1 MAKWADETCACGE
14 NPSCMCR
21 PDNFRLYLDCD
32 GVLADFDAGFEEKFE
47 TTAKEYED
55 TLGAKEFWKA
65 IRQDLNFFGTL
76 PLMPDAI
83 ELYVAVAQLRPVIL
97 TGCPF
102 GNWAE
107 HQKFGW
113 RDKHFPGVP
122 MVTCL
127 SRNKRNFCQPGDI
140 LVDDITKYQHL
151 WEEAGGTFIL
161 HTSAES
167 TINQLKVLGV
177 I

>member
-1 MAKWADETCACGE
+1 
-14 NPSCMCR
+14 MCR
-21 PDNFRLYLDCD
+21 PNNFRLYLDCD
-32 GVLADFDAGFEEKFE
+32 GVLADFSTGFQTAFGVSSEIYEEQHGTK
-47 TTAKEYED
+47 A
-55 TLGAKEFWKA
+55 FWKA
-65 IRQDLNFFGTL
+65 IRDQLNFFGNL
-76 PLMPDAI
+76 PLMSGAMQ
-83 ELYVAVAQLRPVIL
+83 LYTAVEHLRPVIL

-113 RDKHFPGVP
+113 RDKLFPGVP

-127 SRNKRNFCQPGDI
+127 SRNKRSFCQPGDI
-140 LVDDITKYQHL
+140 LVDDLEKYRHL
-151 WEEAGGTFIL
+151 WEEAGGTFVL

-167 TINQLKVLGV
+167 TINQLKMLGV